1 MIQKAHEK
9 IRKTQKVVCIK
20 KVKMSLKV
28 LFFTFT
34 RSYMI
39 LNLITNFSC
48 ILVVMETF
56 HPAEIITMIVDSKIK
71 YHASIV
77 TLAENSVHSSS
88 IVPQL
93 INWFVSV
100 DQFSGMAHL
109 STVNKEGD
117 QGLPPQYACL
127 HEFFLSRLPRMES

>member
-1 MIQKAHEK
+1 
-9 IRKTQKVVCIK
+9 
-20 KVKMSLKV
+20 
-28 LFFTFT
+28 
-34 RSYMI
+34 MI
-39 LNLITNFSC
+39 LNLITIFSC

-56 HPAEIITMIVDSKIK
+56 HRAEIITMIVDSKIK
-71 YHASIV
+71 YPASIV